1 MVALVGIFDE
11 GSERD
16 RFDSYELFPAH
27 LAGLTA
33 ATAAFGL
40 FENRTRVQMNG
51 QLDAVGILLFQ
62 DFPQPGPFLMAFFD
76 GVEPG
81 KCQIAVH
88 IQEIAVFDDLGVM
101 DVYPVGRAFFVQ
113 FRSHVV
119 HNRASSALSSRFAM
133 VFRKM
138 EIPVMMMM
146 PPNRKA
152 RALSIQAIPV
162 KYNTSS
168 PATSP
173 MVE

>member
-1 MVALVGIFDE
+1 MKMPDKRLMVALVGIFDE

-81 KCQIAVH
+81 KCQISVH
-88 IQEIAVFDDLGVM
+88 ILEIAVFDDLGVM

-119 HNRASSALSSRFAM
+119 
-133 VFRKM
+133 
-138 EIPVMMMM
+138 
-146 PPNRKA
+146 
-152 RALSIQAIPV
+152 Q
-162 KYNTSS
+162 
-168 PATSP
+168 
-173 MVE
+173 